1 MTTSTPERK
10 AREIAE
16 RCADKL
22 PIISQLVALIVDKER
37 LDWLTTCNA
46 EQWMQFL
53 HNFPHDGPRKAIDSV
68 MKRNAMTTPTPD
80 HKAREIATDWIRKV
94 NQLIDVE
101 GEDWS
106 FDRAVGIVLADG
118 KLAELIADNQ
128 MLISELERL
137 RDLVG
142 EADVKS
148 IDEVLCVS
156 QHNPYYTNQ
165 NQ

>member
-1 MTTSTPERK
+1 
-10 AREIAE
+10 
-16 RCADKL
+16 
-22 PIISQLVALIVDKER
+22 
-37 LDWLTTCNA
+37 
-46 EQWMQFL
+46 
-53 HNFPHDGPRKAIDSV
+53 
-68 MKRNAMTTPTPD
+68 MTTPYQ
-80 HKAREIATDWIRKV
+80 KSREIATSWILKV
-94 NQLIDVE
+94 NQLMDAE